1 MTRCL
6 ASLFICI
13 EYFTGISLHLID
25 NRDFL
30 KIVSGLIAFEKDNPS
45 AYLASKSKRSVLYVI
60 LSYLSPQL
68 DVDGM
73 LREPLVPEAVRNL
86 NLGNFDGRNLDA
98 GHLDG
103 GRDGGRGDR
112 HANDKH
118 NGQNQCKK
126 FSHSSFLQSFY
137 AFSTY
142 RPIKSARAL

>member
-1 MTRCL
+1 MARCL

-13 EYFTGISLHLID
+13 AYFTGISLHLID

-45 AYLASKSKRSVLYVI
+45 SYLASKSKRSVLYAMR
-60 LSYLSPQL
+60 SYLSPKI
-68 DVDGM
+68 DHDGV

-103 GRDGGRGDR
+103 GRDGICGDR
-112 HANDKH
+112 H
-118 NGQNQCKK
+118 
-126 FSHSSFLQSFY
+126 
-137 AFSTY
+137 T
-142 RPIKSARAL
+142 

>member
-1 MTRCL
+1 MAR
-6 ASLFICI
+6 
-13 EYFTGISLHLID
+13 
-25 NRDFL
+25 
-30 KIVSGLIAFEKDNPS
+30 
-45 AYLASKSKRSVLYVI
+45 
-60 LSYLSPQL
+60 LSPKL

-73 LREPLVPEAVRNL
+73 LREPLAPEAVRNL

-126 FSHSSFLQSFY
+126 FSHNISSFYFAGLNADSYKYIDGCQRQKPTFY
-137 AFSTY
+137 RVYPAPFKFP
-142 RPIKSARAL
+142 RCK

>member
-1 MTRCL
+1 MR
-6 ASLFICI
+6 
-13 EYFTGISLHLID
+13 
-25 NRDFL
+25 
-30 KIVSGLIAFEKDNPS
+30 
-45 AYLASKSKRSVLYVI
+45 
-60 LSYLSPQL
+60 SYLSPQL

-118 NGQNQCKK
+118 NGQNQCKY
-126 FSHSSFLQSFY
+126 FSHSIFLLLFL
-137 AFSTY
+137 
-142 RPIKSARAL
+142 RLKCR

>member
-1 MTRCL
+1 MCSTKHNAIHFCSNFIYKFTIYFSVIKFRCL
-6 ASLFICI
+6 NGPMCGTIQIKCNAL
-13 EYFTGISLHLID
+13 ISI
-25 NRDFL
+25 
-30 KIVSGLIAFEKDNPS
+30 
-45 AYLASKSKRSVLYVI
+45 
-60 LSYLSPQL
+60 SPQL

-73 LREPLVPEAVRNL
+73 LRKPLVPEAVRNL

-126 FSHSSFLQSFY
+126 FSHSSFLLYFAGLNADSY
-137 AFSTY
+137 KY
-142 RPIKSARAL
+142 IDRC